1 MTTIKATPLR
11 PTKNEAVPI
20 TRLSLR
26 RDGYRIACSVAGAR
40 DGEPVVVLHGGP
52 GSGSQPSALRWF
64 DLSRHRVVLIDQRG
78 TGASAP
84 RGSIRHNRTDRLIA
98 DMEAVRRH
106 LGYRRWGVVG
116 GSWGASLAL
125 AYAGTHPEHV
135 TGVVV
140 RGTFLT
146 SPKQVRG
153 FLVQSRTRAPG
164 PWQALSRAAQ
174 CKNPLR
180 LLYCCAKALDARSP
194 FARRRDVALAWRR
207 YEDAILGSIAAR
219 RVASPVSRSRPTEQR
234 LIRKYH
240 VQAHYLTHNC
250 WLGEP
255 RLLRHARRAALS
267 GVPISAVHGTLDPV
281 CPIET
286 LDRLAHAVPGIRAM
300 RVHAG
305 HLGSDPMM
313 ADTLARAIEAM
324 FVRAP

>member
-20 TRLSLR
+20 ERLTVR
-26 RDGYRIACSVAGAR
+26 RDGYRIAFSVAGAR

-64 DLSRHRVVLIDQRG
+64 DLNRHRVVLIDQRG

-84 RGSIRHNRTDRLIA
+84 RGSVRHNRTDRLIA

-125 AYAGTHPEHV
+125 AYAGTHPAHV
-135 TGVVV
+135 TGVVL

-146 SPKQVRG
+146 SPSQVRG
-153 FLVQSRTRAPG
+153 FLVSSRKRAPR
-164 PWQALSRAAQ
+164 PWQALFRAAR
-174 CKNPLR
+174 CKNPLK
-180 LLYCCAKALDARSP
+180 LLHCCAKALDARSP
-194 FARRRDVALAWRR
+194 FARRRDVALAWRQ
-207 YEDAILGSIAAR
+207 YEDAVLGSIAAR

-255 RLLRHARRAALS
+255 RLLRHARRAALN
-267 GVPISAVHGTLDPV
+267 GIPISAVHGTLDPV
-281 CPIET
+281 CPITT
-286 LDRLAHAVPGIRAM
+286 LDRLAHAVPSMRAI

-305 HLGSDPMM
+305 HLGSDPML
-313 ADTLARAIEAM
+313 ADTLTRVIEAM
-324 FVRAP
+324 FVRVP